1 MTAWIRGK
9 KILLRPMTEEDTENI
24 VRWRNEAFVRKNFI
38 YQKPFTAEG
47 HKQWT
52 ETMVDTGRVI
62 QFIICTMEK
71 KPVGSVY
78 LRDID
83 RVHNK
88 AEYGIFI
95 GEEEALSKGY
105 GSEAAELMIRYAFEE
120 LHLHKLYLRVLAGN
134 ERARKSYEKAGFV
147 QEGYFKEDVLLP
159 DGYRDVIFMG
169 ILNPVKTDGIMEPD
183 ESLDGMRP

>member
-62 QFIICTMEK
+62 QFIICTMEE

-169 ILNPVKTDGIMEPD
+169 ILNPAKAE
-183 ESLDGMRP
+183 

>member
-9 KILLRPMTEEDTENI
+9 KILLRPMTEKDTENI
-24 VRWRNEAFVRKNFI
+24 VRWRNEAFVRENFI
-38 YQKPFTAEG
+38 YQKPFTVEG
-47 HKQWT
+47 HKHWA
-52 ETMVDTGRVI
+52 ETMVNTGRAV
-62 QFIICTMEK
+62 QFIICTKEE

-83 RVHNK
+83 RTHNK

-134 ERARKSYEKAGFV
+134 ERAKKSYEHAGFV
-147 QEGYFKEDVLLP
+147 QEGYFRDDVLLP
-159 DGYRDVIFMG
+159 GGYQDVIFMG
-169 ILNPVKTDGIMEPD
+169 ILNEIKSE
-183 ESLDGMRP
+183 

>member
-147 QEGYFKEDVLLP
+147 QEGYF
-159 DGYRDVIFMG
+159 
-169 ILNPVKTDGIMEPD
+169 
-183 ESLDGMRP
+183 

>member
-1 MTAWIRGK
+1 MTEWIRGK

-47 HKQWT
+47 HRHWM
-52 ETMVDTGRVI
+52 ETMVNTGRVV
-62 QFIICTMEK
+62 QFIICTPEE

-134 ERARKSYEKAGFV
+134 EQARKSYEHAGFV
-147 QEGYFKEDVLLP
+147 QEGYFKDDVLLP
-159 DGYRDVIFMG
+159 EGYQDVIFMG
-169 ILNPVKTDGIMEPD
+169 ILNPAKAE
-183 ESLDGMRP
+183 